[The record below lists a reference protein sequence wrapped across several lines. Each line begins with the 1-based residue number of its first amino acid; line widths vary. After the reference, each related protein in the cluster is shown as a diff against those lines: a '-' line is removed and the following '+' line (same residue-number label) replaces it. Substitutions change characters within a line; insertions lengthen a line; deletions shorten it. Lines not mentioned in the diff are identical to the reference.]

1 MALHTPAVATSDET
15 RASLENFGAYT
26 ASMLP
31 KYIQAAQVTLIL
43 SNPSDSSSDSH
54 ATVNYAELISAS
66 LILIWSSNR

>member
-31 KYIQAAQVTLIL
+31 KYIQAAQVTLSSQIL
-43 SNPSDSSSDSH
+43 R
-54 ATVNYAELISAS
+54 TVQA
-66 LILIWSSNR
+66 ILMLLSTTQS